1 MVFLRP
7 YFHTTFDLS
16 RKRIL
21 DNIQRNLKEIM
32 AYPDVHVKNSTPY
45 QVINGKVNYASA
57 FCSDDRFQI
66 SPNGDWSNRRG
77 VCLITQVYATVV
89 YNGREVRATPYSS
102 SGTSYSEY
110 AILETSP
117 GAFAITRMVTGV
129 EDSDVGVLE
138 AEPTEFQ
145 K

>member
-1 MVFLRP
+1 
-7 YFHTTFDLS
+7 
-16 RKRIL
+16 
-21 DNIQRNLKEIM
+21 M

-45 QVINGKVNYASA
+45 KVINGKVNYASA
-57 FCSDDRFQI
+57 FCSDDSFQI
-66 SPNGDWSNRRG
+66 APNGDWSNSRG

-89 YNGREVRATPYSS
+89 FNGHDVRATPYSS

-110 AILETSP
+110 VIFETSP
-117 GAFAITRMVTGV
+117 GAFAITRVVTGV

-145 K
+145 